1 MIGHST
7 NTLEF
12 VSFLR
17 QLRGKIDT
25 SDGRLETHIVLD
37 NHSAHRALPVS
48 EYIKQDTQATGHRFI
63 MTFQPPYSC
72 QFNVQETV
80 WALVK
85 RRFRISSASL
95 TQDLTA
101 VQFAAAV

>member
-1 MIGHST
+1 MIGRST
-7 NTLEF
+7 NTHEF

-17 QLRGKIDT
+17 QLRGKIDL

-37 NHSAHRALPVS
+37 NHSAHRAQVVS
-48 EYIKQDTQATGHRFI
+48 EYIAQDTADTGHRFI
-63 MTFQPPYSC
+63 LDFQPPYSC

-80 WALVK
+80 WSLVK
-85 RRFRISSASL
+85 RRFRINSASL
-95 TQDLTA
+95 TKDLTA